1 MCGRPT
7 ETTAGLDGIGAMED
21 TNNKE
26 LAERFI
32 AVAEFLN
39 RQTHLHRLDAWE
51 ELGMTIPQLRTL
63 VLLEQLGPMRMGS
76 ISTHLGRALSAT
88 TTVVDRLVEKGYVG
102 RSSDPDDR
110 RVVLCE
116 LTELGRSTIDRFW
129 RIGTDR
135 IDRVMQVLDPEQME
149 AVVKGLELIQQAA
162 EEIRQKGTHPSTS
175 ES

>member
-1 MCGRPT
+1 MK
-7 ETTAGLDGIGAMED
+7 D
-21 TNNKE
+21 TNNQE
-26 LAERFI
+26 LTERFL

-63 VLLEQLGPMRMGS
+63 VLLEQMGPMRMGS

-135 IDRVMQVLDPEQME
+135 IERIVQVLDPEQME
-149 AVVKGLELIQQAA
+149 TVVRGLELIQQAA
-162 EEIRQKGTHPSTS
+162 EEVRQGSAEPGTPAS
-175 ES
+175 

>member
-1 MCGRPT
+1 MR
-7 ETTAGLDGIGAMED
+7 ETDSQ
-21 TNNKE
+21 E
-26 LAERFI
+26 LTERFI

-63 VLLEQLGPMRMGS
+63 DLLERMGALRMGS

-88 TTVVDRLVEKGYVG
+88 TTVVDRLVEKGMVA

-116 LTELGRSTIDRFW
+116 LTELGRSTIDQFW
-129 RIGTDR
+129 RIGTGR
-135 IDRVMQVLDPEQME
+135 IEVILDVLEPEQVE
-149 AVVKGLELIQQAA
+149 RVVSGLELILWA
-162 EEIRQKGTHPSTS
+162 EQEIKRRGTESGSS
-175 ES
+175 EG

>member
-1 MCGRPT
+1 MCGRPIEIT
-7 ETTAGLDGIGAMED
+7 VGLDGIGAMED
-21 TNNKE
+21 TNSQE
-26 LAERFI
+26 LTERFL

-63 VLLEQLGPMRMGS
+63 VLLERMGPMRMGS

-88 TTVVDRLVEKGYVG
+88 TTVVDRLVEKGFVG

-116 LTELGRSTIDRFW
+116 LTDSGRSTIDRFW
-129 RIGTDR
+129 RIGTDS
-135 IDRVMQVLDPEQME
+135 IEMIVEVLDSEQM
-149 AVVKGLELIQQAA
+149 AVVVRGLELIQQAA
-162 EEIRQKGTHPSTS
+162 QDVRQRATGPDG
-175 ES
+175 

>member
-1 MCGRPT
+1 MCGRPIEIT
-7 ETTAGLDGIGAMED
+7 VGLDGIGAMED
-21 TNNKE
+21 TNSQE
-26 LAERFI
+26 LTERFL

-63 VLLEQLGPMRMGS
+63 VLLERMGPMRMGS

-88 TTVVDRLVEKGYVG
+88 TTVVDRLVEKGFVG

-116 LTELGRSTIDRFW
+116 LTDSGRSTIDRFW

-135 IDRVMQVLDPEQME
+135 IEMIVEVLDPEQMA
-149 AVVKGLELIQQAA
+149 AVVRGLELIQQAA
-162 EEIRQKGTHPSTS
+162 QDVRQRATGPDS
-175 ES
+175 

>member
-1 MCGRPT
+1 MCGRPIEVT
-7 ETTAGLDGIGAMED
+7 VGLDGIGAMED
-21 TNNKE
+21 TNSQE
-26 LAERFI
+26 LTERFL

-63 VLLEQLGPMRMGS
+63 VLLERMGPMRMGS

-88 TTVVDRLVEKGYVG
+88 TTVVDRLVEKGFVG

-116 LTELGRSTIDRFW
+116 LTDSGRSTIDRFW

-135 IDRVMQVLDPEQME
+135 IEMIVEVLDSEQMA
-149 AVVKGLELIQQAA
+149 AVVRGLELIQQAA
-162 EEIRQKGTHPSTS
+162 QDVRQRATGPDS
-175 ES
+175 